1 MSFALTF
8 VPEISMKCSCPGWI
22 FKLFLFIMGKSSGR
36 PRNMEKASNSVSRV
50 PKDTLLEWRSR
61 MILKPLLI
69 PSEISIVSVSKL
81 FLSRMRSRYLDSES
95 NCFVFNAQQKPESVG
110 ILKLNYHRS
119 VMKCSCSKCMYY
131 LLKMFEQLRGIP
143 ARLQAEIIF

>member
-36 PRNMEKASNSVSRV
+36 PRNTEKASNSVSRV
-50 PKDTLLEWRSR
+50 PKDTWLEWRSR

-69 PSEISIVSVSKL
+69 PSLISIVSVLKL
-81 FLSRMRSRYLDSES
+81 FFSRMRSRYLDSKS
-95 NCFVFNAQQKPESVG
+95 NCFVFSAQQKPESVG
-110 ILKLNYHRS
+110 ILKISNYGAFTQFDLLNRS
-119 VMKCSCSKCMYY
+119 
-131 LLKMFEQLRGIP
+131 EQLRGVP